1 MESGIFLLQNRNV
14 SIINLLLFSGM
25 DGVLGAA
32 ATGPGGLG
40 ARFFLLP
47 AEEFRL
53 LSKPMEKK
61 FAVAIRYSALSY
73 KLLATIFY
81 DSYLFSWMRTTILLQ
96 RAFYYNTFS

>member
-1 MESGIFLLQNRNV
+1 
-14 SIINLLLFSGM
+14 M

-53 LSKPMEKK
+53 LSKPTEKEIK
-61 FAVAIRYSALSY
+61 IQTLCPCMLALY
-73 KLLATIFY
+73 T
-81 DSYLFSWMRTTILLQ
+81 Q
-96 RAFYYNTFS
+96 NVGRA